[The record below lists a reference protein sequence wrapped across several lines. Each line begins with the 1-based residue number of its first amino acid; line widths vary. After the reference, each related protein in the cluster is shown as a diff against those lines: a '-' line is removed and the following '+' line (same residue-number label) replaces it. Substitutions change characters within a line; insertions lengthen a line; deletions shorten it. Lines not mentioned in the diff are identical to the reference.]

1 MSVVTQGDAYYARTS
16 TTTEPTATAPTT
28 DATASPATAETNT
41 SAASTTHSS
50 QHVDAPGEG
59 AAVGIPPSMKEI
71 KLSDNVT
78 TGAGTDS
85 QGMSGDVGADGYPEQ
100 AHAGKL
106 GLGPNYRKHP
116 TTGDKLSGTM
126 EEIKG
131 KITRNPETVQHG
143 HDLKTGELFEKEAAK
158 DDAEDPFA
166 KPEGG
171 DKSKPVTE
179 DTKQNAATNST
190 KQDA

>member
-1 MSVVTQGDAYYARTS
+1 MSVS
-16 TTTEPTATAPTT
+16 TTTASTTAPTSEVP
-28 DATASPATAETNT
+28 ASSAAAETNT
-41 SAASTTHSS
+41 SSHT
-50 QHVDAPGEG
+50 QGHVDAPGEG

-78 TGAGTDS
+78 TGAGSDS
-85 QGMSGDVGADGYPEQ
+85 QGMSGDVGSDGYPEQ
-100 AHAGKL
+100 AHAGQL

-116 TTGDKLSGTM
+116 TTGDKVSGTM

-131 KITRNPETVQHG
+131 KILRNPEKAQHG
-143 HDLKTGELFEKEAAK
+143 HDMKTGELFEKEKAK

-171 DKSKPVTE
+171 DKAQPISE
-179 DTKQNAATNST
+179 DTKHNAATNST